1 MSDPFLI
8 DPLTGLPAGEPERA
22 EVSEPVGPIPEAGFE
37 VPECDGSSKLVPDVA
52 YPKVEVGDEVG
63 FRKVEVGDEEPVIF
77 KVDLLGP
84 SEPVQFTT
92 EPLTIDLRADE
103 ATRASTPEPPLAP
116 EGPVEEGDIER

>member
-84 SEPVQFTT
+84 SEPAQFTT
-92 EPLTIDLRADE
+92 EPLEVDLAADE
-103 ATRASTPEPPLAP
+103 VTRASISEPPVSP
-116 EGPVEEGDIER
+116 ERSAEDGDFER